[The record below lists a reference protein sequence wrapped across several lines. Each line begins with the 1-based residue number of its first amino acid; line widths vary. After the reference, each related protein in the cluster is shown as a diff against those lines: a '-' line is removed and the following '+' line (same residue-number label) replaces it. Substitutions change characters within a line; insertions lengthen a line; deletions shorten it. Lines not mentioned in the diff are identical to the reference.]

1 MADIFL
7 SYSSKDKERVKP
19 LVRALEREGWSVW
32 WDQKTLAGES
42 YNSLIDRELRG
53 AQCVVVVWSEHSI
66 SSEWVYEEA
75 TLGKQRNALIP
86 AKIDPVNI
94 PLGFGLLQAVDL
106 VGWTGYSTNPAF
118 QHLVVSIAEKIGRK
132 APPSAPKPTPERK
145 EPVPPPPPA
154 PSPSSQK
161 QEPIPKSE
169 PVPPG
174 RRNLLIGGLTGGLL
188 AIALIAGWMTPDD
201 PEPPSS
207 QGRQAPSRTDT
218 VQSSELKPPSSQG
231 GQTSSRTVT
240 VQSSDG
246 QKVDFDMVTLP
257 AGRFLMGSPP
267 QEQGRDDDEG
277 PQHPV
282 TLPQFEIGKHEVT
295 QRLWRAVMGTNPSRF
310 KGDDLPVES
319 VSWNEA
325 QEFCRRLSE
334 KLGLNGSNG
343 YRLPSEAEW
352 EYAARAGTTTPF
364 AFGQNIDPGI
374 VNYDGNYPYGDAA
387 KGLYRQKTVPVGSLG
402 RANGWGLFDL
412 HGNVWEWVEDQYHGN
427 YNGAPSDGRAW
438 TGLAGGSYR
447 VIRGGGWYGF
457 AVYCRSA
464 RRDRIDPGSRFAVL
478 GFRLLR
484 TLP

>member
-75 TLGKQRNALIP
+75 NLGKQRNALIP

-94 PLGFGLLQAVDL
+94 PLGFSLLQAVDL
-106 VGWTGYSTNPAF
+106 VGWTGYSTHPAF

-174 RRNLLIGGLTGGLL
+174 RRNLLIGGLTVL

-207 QGRQAPSRTDT
+207 
-218 VQSSELKPPSSQG
+218 KG

-267 QEQGRDDDEG
+267 QEQGRFDDEG

-295 QRLWRAVMGTNPSRF
+295 QRLWRAVMRTNPSRF

-319 VSWNEA
+319 VSWSEA

-343 YRLPSEAEW
+343 FRLPSEAEW

-374 VNYDGNYPYGDAA
+374 VNYDGNYPYGEAA
-387 KGLYRQKTVPVGSLG
+387 KGLYREKTVPVGSLG

-412 HGNVWEWVEDQYHGN
+412 HGNVWEWVEDQYHDN

-438 TGLAGGSYR
+438 TGLAGGSAR
-447 VIRGGGWYGF
+447 VIRGGGWTGL
-457 AVYCRSA
+457 AVHCRSA
-464 RRDRIDPGSRFAVL
+464 HRSWNDPGDRHGYL